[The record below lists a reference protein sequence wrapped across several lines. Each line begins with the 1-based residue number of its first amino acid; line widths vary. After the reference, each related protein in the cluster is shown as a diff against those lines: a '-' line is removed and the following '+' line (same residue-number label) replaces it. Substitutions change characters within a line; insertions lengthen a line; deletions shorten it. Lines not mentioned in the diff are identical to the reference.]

1 MSAFRIR
8 YRFAE
13 MDARRCTLAGE
24 CAVPVESAVGSAV
37 ESGVERDFRPLPLL
51 HRDALGQVPG
61 FINVAFPK
69 DSRMV
74 RKKL

>member
-13 MDARRCTLAGE
+13 MDARGCTLAGE
-24 CAVPVESAVGSAV
+24 CAAPVESAV
-37 ESGVERDFRPLPLL
+37 ERDFRLLPLL